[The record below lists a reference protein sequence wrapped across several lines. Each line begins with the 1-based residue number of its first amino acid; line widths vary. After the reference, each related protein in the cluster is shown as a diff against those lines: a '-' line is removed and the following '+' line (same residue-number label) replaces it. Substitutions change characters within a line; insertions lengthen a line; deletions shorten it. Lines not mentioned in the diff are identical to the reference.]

1 MSSQVNSEPERHIR
15 SLIEAWTHALRAK
28 DVTGRTAHYADD
40 VLIFDVI
47 NPVQHVGLDALKHRL
62 AQWFSTFNGPIDS
75 DVRDVQIA
83 ADEQVAF
90 CHSLQRFRGALTN
103 GGTLDML
110 VPYTTCLRKIGH
122 RRGATPAPATNPF
135 PPATALT

>member
-1 MSSQVNSEPERHIR
+1 MSSPFNSEPERHIR
-15 SLIEAWTHALRAK
+15 SLIEAWTDALRAK

-47 NPVQHVGLDALKHRL
+47 NPVQHVGLDALKLRL
-62 AQWFSTFNGPIDS
+62 AQGFSTFNGPIDS

-90 CHSLQRFRGALTN
+90 CHSLQRFRGSLTN
-103 GGTLDML
+103 GGTLDMR
-110 VPYTTCLRKIGH
+110 VRDTTFLGTIGH
-122 RRGATPAPATNPF
+122 RWVVCHGHSSLPV
-135 PPATALT
+135 